1 MAKTKVLTED
11 QLNERAIK
19 VKTILAATSTL
30 IMLSAMII
38 TVPSLWE
45 HAQEVAAASEPAPA
59 ESSGIPVGSGV
70 IIGILI
76 AGYIWVV
83 SSVARSR

>member
-1 MAKTKVLTED
+1 LAKTKVLTED
-11 QLNERAIK
+11 QLNERAVK
-19 VKTILAATSTL
+19 VKTILVATSIL
-30 IMLSAMII
+30 IMVSAMII

-45 HAQEVAAASEPAPA
+45 NAQEVAAASEPTPA
-59 ESSGIPVGSGV
+59 ESSDIPVGSGV

-76 AGYIWVV
+76 AGYIWLI